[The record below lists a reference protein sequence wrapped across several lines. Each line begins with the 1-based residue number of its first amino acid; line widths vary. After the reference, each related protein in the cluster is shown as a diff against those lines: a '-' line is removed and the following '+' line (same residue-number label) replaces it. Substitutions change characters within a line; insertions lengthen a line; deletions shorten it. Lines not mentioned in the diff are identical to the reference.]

1 MEDER
6 PIITNLSKAKAI
18 KPSNEIQNHKSK
30 KAFKFNFVLISQNTN
45 LWKTSFGKNSIPN
58 LDIIPGNN
66 LSVFVQVYTARLCKE
81 GFTNYKFSVFLLALK
96 LLPSIWHTSLK
107 IEKR

>member
-1 MEDER
+1 MDEDWSL
-6 PIITNLSKAKAI
+6 ITYLSKAKAI

-58 LDIIPGNN
+58 IYIYVCTYLYMI
-66 LSVFVQVYTARLCKE
+66 Q
-81 GFTNYKFSVFLLALK
+81 
-96 LLPSIWHTSLK
+96 
-107 IEKR
+107 

>member
-1 MEDER
+1 MDEDW
-6 PIITNLSKAKAI
+6 PLITYLSKAKAI

-58 LDIIPGNN
+58 IYLLLHFFAAINFGT
-66 LSVFVQVYTARLCKE
+66 LE
-81 GFTNYKFSVFLLALK
+81 GSEATSLLAIPNSLFTLE
-96 LLPSIWHTSLK
+96 LLTKWSLAR
-107 IEKR
+107 ILRVFP